1 MVKTG
6 TYLKVIDNSGAK
18 RVFCIK
24 VIKGYKSRYATIGDT
39 IVVSVKSIR
48 AKRKLSVRA
57 KKGTLQKALIVLIKA
72 FCKKF
77 NGNSYKFMENSV
89 VILNK
94 KNKLLGT
101 RIFGALPKILRRT
114 KYFKLVSLSAGFMP

>member
-1 MVKTG
+1 MVKSG

-24 VIKGYKSRYATIGDT
+24 VLKGYKCRYATIGDV
-39 IVVSVKSIR
+39 IIVSVKSIR

-57 KKGTLQKALIVLIKA
+57 KKGTLQKALVVRIK
-72 FCKKF
+72 FYSKKF
-77 NGNSYKFMENSV
+77 NGNSCQFLENSV

-101 RIFGALPKILRRT
+101 RIFGSLPKILRYT